1 MTKHEIFEQ
10 GPYRF
15 SNKFADVTTFTDEE
29 LQGRVPES
37 TFKAQL
43 LAMKAVL
50 YPVITTFYEGKESL
64 VDGRR
69 RVLNARE
76 LVKEGHPEFRLV
88 QVKMF
93 YDIDPNDKAVWAII
107 LNEQRSDN
115 DLLTWAMVRD
125 LQKAGKYQEIFELH
139 KLNKGRFKKFE
150 TLNKLQNPDVW
161 LAAFARGGVTQNT
174 VLAVAKS
181 PRQPFLE
188 EQLAAKGG
196 KLSEADVAASKQV
209 PVAAAVATMPRMLD
223 VPATN
228 TNGDK
233 LIFMAMI
240 TKTFEVIA
248 AGYSLGDAL
257 AAKRAYNGEGCDLYQ
272 LKKLT

>member
-29 LQGRVPES
+29 LQGRVVEP

-50 YPVITTFYEGKESL
+50 YPVITTLFEGKESL

-69 RVLNARE
+69 RVLNART
-76 LVKEGHPEFRLV
+76 LVEEGHSEFRLV

-107 LNEQRSDN
+107 LNEQRSEN
-115 DLLTWAMVRD
+115 DILTWAMVRD
-125 LQKAGKYQEIFELH
+125 LEKAGKWSEIMELH
-139 KLNKGRFKKFE
+139 RLNKGRFKKFE
-150 TLNKLQNPDVW
+150 TLRNLEHPDIW
-161 LAAFARGGVTQNT
+161 LAAFAKGGVTQNT
-174 VLAVAKS
+174 ILAVAKS

-188 EQLAAKGG
+188 EQLTAKGG
-196 KLSEADVAASKQV
+196 KLSQADVAASKQV
-209 PVAAAVATMPRMLD
+209 PVAAAVATMPTMLQ
-223 VPATN
+223 VPAVN
-228 TNGDK
+228 ANGNK
-233 LIFMAMI
+233 PIFIAMI

-248 AGYSLGDAL
+248 AGHSLGDTL